1 MKNNKYEFN
10 VIVNGKNVTEYEHG
24 ADTFIE
30 GRKGSTYELYFKN
43 NTNNRL
49 EVVFSVDGLSVIDG
63 KTASDKSTGYI
74 VDRYSSITVPGWKI
88 DSRKA
93 AQFQFQP
100 QNDKSNTTYVELLAE
115 EGFEVDTGNQG
126 VIGCMVFMEK
136 LKPQPIINC
145 YNNYYHTIN
154 QIKKHDPYYYP
165 CYPCYPYTPYTPY
178 TPYGSVCYN
187 TVGLIGNGMASS
199 LSSAS
204 YNARGVAS
212 QKSPSINVSE
222 IDSSFVQSNYNSNE
236 FDMVENSIG
245 TGFGDDTKFETVT
258 IEFERQKN
266 NDWFAVINY
275 DTIQGLRKRGIF
287 FVNSPKAKAF
297 PNFKES
303 EGCHIPVRR

>member
-136 LKPQPIINC
+136 LKPQPKINC

-165 CYPCYPYTPYTPY
+165 CYPY
-178 TPYGSVCYN
+178 TPYGSVYYN
-187 TVGLIGNGMASS
+187 TVGLRGNG
-199 LSSAS
+199 
-204 YNARGVAS
+204 
-212 QKSPSINVSE
+212 